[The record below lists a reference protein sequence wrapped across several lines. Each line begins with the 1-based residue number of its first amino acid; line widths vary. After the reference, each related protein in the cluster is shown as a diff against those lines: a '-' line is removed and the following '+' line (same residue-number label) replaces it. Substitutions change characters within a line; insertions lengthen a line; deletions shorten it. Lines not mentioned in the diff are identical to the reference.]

1 MDAKRKLI
9 SYFYDGS
16 LIVTCTGEKR
26 FGSFPA
32 CVELMNRFTT
42 VEALI
47 GQIVADFIVEYR
59 INDEHDLEVG
69 YATCT
74 PWKL

>member
-9 SYFYDGS
+9 SYFDDGS
-16 LIVTCTGEKR
+16 LIVTCTGERR

-42 VEALI
+42 GEALN
-47 GQIVADFIVEYR
+47 GEGSESARPVCVR
-59 INDEHDLEVG
+59 V
-69 YATCT
+69 
-74 PWKL
+74 

>member
-16 LIVTCTGEKR
+16 LIVTCTGERR

-42 VEALI
+42 GEALTW
-47 GQIVADFIVEYR
+47 F
-59 INDEHDLEVG
+59 
-69 YATCT
+69 CT
-74 PWKL
+74 KNLSVWELV